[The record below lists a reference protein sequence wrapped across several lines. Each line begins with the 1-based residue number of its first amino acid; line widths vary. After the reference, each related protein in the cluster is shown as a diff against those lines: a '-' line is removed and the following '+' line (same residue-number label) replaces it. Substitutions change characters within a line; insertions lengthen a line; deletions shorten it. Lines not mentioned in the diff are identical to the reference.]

1 MRLSLPLIL
10 AGAICAITGTADA
23 QMRFQGLDTN
33 RDGVITR
40 AEWRGNDTSFRNQD
54 WNQDGILS
62 GEEVRTGGR
71 RQNNWNQD
79 WNRDGIVDN
88 VDTEIS
94 QRFRAYDMNDDN
106 RVARTEWVGD
116 GRHFTRLDT
125 SRDGHLS
132 MEEYAQGGGFTLDA
146 QGGLPSRFSRSDR
159 NNDGWVTRN
168 ESNLTPAGFNRLDQN
183 RDGRISR
190 AEFEHVAD
198 ASSASSE
205 PDRFATVDVNHD
217 GWLVR
222 SEWRDAED
230 AFTRVDANRDNR
242 VSRAEYDAEIITEPA
257 RSGAWRSGF
266 DRGTREGRAAGRE
279 DHTRRQGWDLDGQR
293 ELQRADSGYTFQ
305 VGTLSEYQTG
315 YREAFR
321 SGYRAGFTEAGGRAP
336 R

>member
-1 MRLSLPLIL
+1 
-10 AGAICAITGTADA
+10 
-23 QMRFQGLDTN
+23 MRFQRLDTN

-40 AEWRGNDTSFRNQD
+40 SEWRGNGTSFRNQD

-71 RQNNWNQD
+71 RQENWNQD
-79 WNRDGIVDN
+79 WNRDGKVDS
-88 VDTEIS
+88 VDTQIS

-106 RVARTEWVGD
+106 RVARTEWAGD
-116 GRHFTRLDT
+116 ARLFTRLDT

-146 QGGLPSRFSRSDR
+146 EAGPSSRFSKIDR

-168 ESNLTPAGFNRLDQN
+168 EWNLNPASFKRLDLN
-183 RDGRISR
+183 RDDRISR
-190 AEFEHVAD
+190 AEFDKVANM
-198 ASSASSE
+198 SSPSSDH
-205 PDRFATVDVNHD
+205 DRFAAVDVNHD

-222 SEWRDAED
+222 SEWRDTED

-242 VSRAEYDAEIITEPA
+242 LSRTEYDAEITTEPT
-257 RSGAWRSGF
+257 RGSAWRSGF
-266 DRGTREGRAAGRE
+266 DRGTQEGRAAGRE
-279 DHTRRQGWDLDGQR
+279 DHTRRQGWDLEGQR
-293 ELQRADSGYTFQ
+293 ELERADSGYTFQ
-305 VGTLSEYQTG
+305 VGTLSDYRTG

-321 SGYRAGFTEAGGRAP
+321 IAYRAGFTEAGGRAP